1 MFLSATYK
9 KLLLRSSEKLHFSLD
24 PDEPE
29 LLGGSVPVVKE
40 QLVPRLDVAL
50 GKDADPVVP
59 VDLEDF
65 GVAVGVD
72 GMVGEPDLVALPCCV
87 HHELVVEVE

>member
-29 LLGGSVPVVKE
+29 LLGGSVPVVEEK
-40 QLVPRLDVAL
+40 LVSVLDVPL
-50 GKDADPVVP
+50 GEDPDPMVAVH
-59 VDLEDF
+59 LQHF

-72 GMVGEPDLVALPCCV
+72 GVIGETDLVACNT
-87 HHELVVEVE
+87 